1 MRLDRIAL
9 AGGLVLVGAAV
20 ATELA
25 KPARE
30 RRWHGELVGV
40 VPYDLRLPT
49 ITRAR
54 DRWWNPA
61 DERLSR
67 ASFALAAMIATT
79 NICTSVSTR
88 CTPSSVSK
96 RVENIVWP
104 VQAHQIRTNSVA
116 NRTSSPTE

>member
-1 MRLDRIAL
+1 MRLDRIAI

-30 RRWHGELVGV
+30 RHWHGELLGV

-49 ITRAR
+49 ISRAR

-61 DERLSR
+61 DERLFTPHVFRVGWSINLAR
-67 ASFALAAMIATT
+67 LASCAG
-79 NICTSVSTR
+79 VSA
-88 CTPSSVSK
+88 
-96 RVENIVWP
+96 P
-104 VQAHQIRTNSVA
+104 VQY
-116 NRTSSPTE
+116 